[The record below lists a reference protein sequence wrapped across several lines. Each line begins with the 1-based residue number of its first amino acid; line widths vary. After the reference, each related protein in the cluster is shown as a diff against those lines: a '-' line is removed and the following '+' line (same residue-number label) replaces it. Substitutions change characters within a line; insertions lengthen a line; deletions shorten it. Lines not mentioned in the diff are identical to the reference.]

1 MKLFV
6 RAHWRARLFV
16 VASLLATTL
25 AAAATPS
32 QPEDVAPPALRD
44 AVRDVWSRNPAV
56 QSAQARVDAAEA
68 QASAAGRP
76 LYNPDLELAA
86 ENADVNTRSIGISQQ
101 IDWSGKRRARETAAT
116 ADVRAVVAERDE
128 VRQRVALD
136 WLRGFAGFQVA
147 TDQAAVGAE
156 RVGLLDAF
164 AALAERRFRVGDI
177 PVLERDLANLA
188 AQEAR
193 AQQAELVADQAKAR
207 QTLVGVGGRS
217 DALPPLPN
225 ILPPAADASMVTAQL
240 ANLPALRRAQ
250 AETDAAQARITVA
263 ERDRRPD
270 PTILL
275 AGGRV
280 TDGPFHDRL
289 IGVAVKIPLFVRNS
303 YSAEVT
309 AARSNADAVDAT
321 RRDLTLRAT
330 AEVEQAAS
338 SYDALREA
346 WLAWEQSRA
355 PSATERAALLQKL
368 WEAGEI
374 STADYLVQLKQS
386 LDTELTAI
394 GLRARVWQ
402 AWADWLGASGG
413 LASWLGVTDDFPTTS
428 KDLPQ

>member
-1 MKLFV
+1 MELFV
-6 RAHWRARLFV
+6 RARWRARLFV
-16 VASLLATTL
+16 VACLFATTF
-25 AAAATPS
+25 AAAGAPS
-32 QPEDVAPPALRD
+32 TLEDSAPPALRD

-56 QSAQARVDAAEA
+56 QSAQARVDAAQA
-68 QASAAGRP
+68 QATAAGRP
-76 LYNPDLELAA
+76 VYNPDLELAA
-86 ENADVNTRSIGISQQ
+86 ENADVNTRSVGISQT

-147 TDQAAVGAE
+147 TDQAAIGAE
-156 RVGLLDAF
+156 RVGLLEEF

-177 PVLERDLANLA
+177 PVLERDLAILA

-193 AQQAELVADQAKAR
+193 AQQAGLIADQAKAR
-207 QTLVGVGGRS
+207 QTLIGVGGRS
-217 DALPPLPN
+217 DALPPLPVA
-225 ILPPAADASMVTAQL
+225 LPPPADVASVATQL
-240 ANLPALRRAQ
+240 ASLPALRRAQ
-250 AETDAAQARITVA
+250 AETEAAQARITVA
-263 ERDRRPD
+263 ERERRPD

-289 IGVAVKIPLFVRNS
+289 VGVAVKIPLFVRNS

-309 AARSNADAVDAT
+309 AARSNADAIDAT

-330 AEVEQAAS
+330 AELEQAAS
-338 SYDALREA
+338 SYDALRAA

-355 PSATERAALLQKL
+355 PSATERAALLQRL

-386 LDTELTAI
+386 LDTELTAM
-394 GLRARVWQ
+394 GLRARVWA

-413 LASWLGVTDDFPTTS
+413 LASWLGTADDLPTTS
-428 KDLPQ
+428 KELLQ